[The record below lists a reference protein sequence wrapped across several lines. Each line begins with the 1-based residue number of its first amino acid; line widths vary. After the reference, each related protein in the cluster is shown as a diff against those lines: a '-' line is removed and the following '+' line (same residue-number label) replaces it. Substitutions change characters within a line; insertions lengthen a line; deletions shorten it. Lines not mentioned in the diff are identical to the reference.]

1 MSDYSDLS
9 LDDLIELITAWPVGM
24 PVRAMERVL
33 AIGENAAPALIDAL
47 QRWTGDDQHDV
58 LWLIVL
64 LGELKNPIAIQPL
77 IDQVQRTDDDELSRA
92 AAEGLSEIG
101 AAALPALSQLAT
113 APDPVVRIH
122 VYSALGGIS
131 DDGAFAILI
140 DRLPRNPNDG
150 DALAQALCDQG
161 RKEAIPFLYDAY
173 CKCDPWQRIEFEEV
187 IRKLHFGR
195 TDSVC
200 RRNWRTHYRRNPS
213 VGTFELG
220 WLGERLIIR
229 DHYQED
235 TKKQS
240 PPLRTL
246 EEILE
251 EKPESMET
259 CEDCSGKVENP
270 TGLPVCPETAV
281 SVALC
286 QVRFLGEMR
295 EDGMDDIFEISD
307 MIDDML
313 WDYHE
318 REEPKKA
325 REDDSETEKD
335 ELHMYRQTCAWLVE
349 QGTNDVTEARAMLLA
364 KAGELAARL
373 GDPEGLLTR
382 LKPPQKSV
390 PKIGRNDPCPCGS
403 GVKYKRCC
411 LKNAAKNAN

>member
-1 MSDYSDLS
+1 MLDYFDLS

-33 AIGENAAPALIDAL
+33 AIGQSAAPALIDAL

-58 LWLIVL
+58 LWLVVL
-64 LGELKNPIAIQPL
+64 LGELGNPSAIQPL
-77 IDQVQRTDDDELSRA
+77 IDHVQRNDDEELSRA
-92 AAEGLSEIG
+92 AAEGLSKIG
-101 AAALPALSQLAT
+101 AGALPALSHLAN
-113 APDPVVRIH
+113 APDPLVRICG
-122 VYSALGGIS
+122 YAALGGIS
-131 DDGAFAILI
+131 DDRAFAILI

-161 RKEAIPFLYDAY
+161 KKDAIPFLYDAY

-187 IRKLHFGR
+187 IRKLHEG
-195 TDSVC
+195 TDSVE

-220 WLGERLIIR
+220 WLGVCLILR
-229 DHYQED
+229 DHFQEI
-235 TKKQS
+235 TKRNP

-246 EEILE
+246 EQILE
-251 EKPESMET
+251 EKPEPMET
-259 CEDCSGKVENP
+259 CEDCGGPVEKP

-286 QVRFLGEMR
+286 QVGFLGEMR

-325 REDDSETEKD
+325 KEDDSETEKD

-349 QGTNDVTEARAMLLA
+349 QGITDVTEARAMLLA

-382 LKPPQKSV
+382 VNPPQKSG

-411 LKNAAKNAN
+411 LKNTAKNAN